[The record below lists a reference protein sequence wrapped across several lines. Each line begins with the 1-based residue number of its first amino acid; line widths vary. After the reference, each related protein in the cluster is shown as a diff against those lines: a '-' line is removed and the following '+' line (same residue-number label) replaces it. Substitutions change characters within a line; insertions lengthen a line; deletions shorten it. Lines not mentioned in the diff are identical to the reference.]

1 MYLSKGEYCQFSL
14 KGRLNLL
21 YEFGTFINEKYI
33 DETKIKIY
41 ILNDFYVEVLYNNE
55 KAIKAEPVLF
65 AGMMHYYSC

>member
-1 MYLSKGEYCQFSL
+1 M
-14 KGRLNLL
+14 L